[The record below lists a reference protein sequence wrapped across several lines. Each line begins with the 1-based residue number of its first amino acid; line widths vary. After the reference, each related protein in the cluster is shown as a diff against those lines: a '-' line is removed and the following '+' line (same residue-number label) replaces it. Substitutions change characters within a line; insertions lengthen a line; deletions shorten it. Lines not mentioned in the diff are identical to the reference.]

1 LDGLSEEVEDGT
13 SNATVPIMLVL
24 SSSRGV
30 VAFSVL
36 ISSIVCENKNVLRRV
51 AMFGWYGECRR
62 RSWLLLT
69 KVFDVID
76 RRVGVV
82 KDETNPGV

>member
-1 LDGLSEEVEDGT
+1 MDGRSEVEDGT
-13 SNATVPIMLVL
+13 SSATVPIMLLL

-30 VAFSVL
+30 VVVSVL
-36 ISSIVCENKNVLRRV
+36 ISSIVCERKNVLRRV
-51 AMFGWYGECRR
+51 ALLFGWYRECRR

-76 RRVGVV
+76 RCVGVV